1 MVLGLLRFTNE
12 SESLFLLDEPD
23 THLNPAWSVRYLEM
37 LKDIVGEEKTSNII
51 MTTHDPLVIS
61 SLKKSQVIILRFNEI
76 KNLFVAEYP
85 ENDPEKMG
93 YPEII
98 TSELFNLRSIVN
110 PTILRLLDEK
120 RILASKES
128 LTEGERKK
136 LDSLNKQVGEY
147 DFTSVVR
154 DPLYEPFVR
163 AMSVIEKEKDLQEIV
178 LTKEQQEYRKK
189 LAIDIL
195 RRIKTNMENET

>member
-1 MVLGLLRFTNE
+1 M
-12 SESLFLLDEPD
+12 
-23 THLNPAWSVRYLEM
+23 
-37 LKDIVGEEKTSNII
+37 
-51 MTTHDPLVIS
+51 
-61 SLKKSQVIILRFNEI
+61 
-76 KNLFVAEYP
+76 
-85 ENDPEKMG
+85 
-93 YPEII
+93 
-98 TSELFNLRSIVN
+98 
-110 PTILRLLDEK
+110 
-120 RILASKES
+120 ASKES